1 MFNKGKI
8 EDLNAEI
15 IKLKDDITK
24 LNATIESLSK
34 FGAMGAVEIEREIST
49 LIGQKTSLSAELVSV
64 RKEILEIKKSLIE
77 TQEIAMLQEVGVYQY
92 TSVLDTSEGYS
103 EKIAEIRAKIKERN
117 ITNGGAI
124 TAAQGWTVNG
134 STAEGAKMVKE
145 FSKLML
151 RAYNGEVDDALR
163 TLKPYKL
170 EAAIDRVNKVE
181 DSIEKLGKTMLIAID
196 DAYHEL
202 RISEIKLTADY
213 LAMKEEEKEKQKE
226 EKLRLK
232 EEEKAQK
239 EFEKEK
245 EKLNKELSHHQ
256 AVLAKADETGNVQA
270 AEEAKAKIV
279 EVQNGISGVEERAA
293 NIRTGYVYVI
303 SNIGSFGEQVLKIGL
318 TRRLDPE
325 ERIQELSD
333 ASVPFKFDIHAIIFS
348 ADAVSLEKQ
357 LHQEL
362 ETHRVNKVNARK
374 EFFRVT
380 PALVKDL
387 LARLSTDGI
396 LTFKDEAEA
405 PEWRISVK
413 Q

>member
-8 EDLNAEI
+8 EDLTNEI
-15 IKLKDDITK
+15 EK
-24 LNATIESLSK
+24 LNSQIIELSK
-34 FGAMGAVEIEREIST
+34 FGGMNAVQIEQEIAQLKNTKAEIEKELGIVRQE
-49 LIGQKTSLSAELVSV
+49 LSNLKA
-64 RKEILEIKKSLIE
+64 SLIE
-77 TQEIAMLQEVGVYQY
+77 TEEIAMLQEVGIYQY
-92 TSVLDTSEGYS
+92 STVLESSVVY
-103 EKIAEIRAKIKERN
+103 AEKIKEIEVEIKKCN
-117 ITNGGAI
+117 LADGGAI
-124 TAAQGWTVNG
+124 EAANEWIVNG
-134 STAEGAKMVKE
+134 SASEGRKVIKE

-163 TLKPYKL
+163 TLKPYKMQ
-170 EAAIDRVNKVE
+170 AAIDRVDKVE
-181 DSIEKLGKTMLIAID
+181 KSIEKLGKTMSITIND
-196 DAYHEL
+196 TYHQL

-213 LAMKEEEKEKQKE
+213 LEKKEEEKEKQKE

-239 EFEKEK
+239 EFEREK
-245 EKLNKELSHHQ
+245 EKLNKELMHHQ
-256 AVLAKADETGNVQA
+256 SILAKANESGDTKV
-270 AEEAKAKIV
+270 V
-279 EVQNGISGVEERAA
+279 EVENQKIAEIQSGINGVEERSA

-303 SNIGSFGEQVLKIGL
+303 SNIGSFGEEIMKIGL

-333 ASVPFKFDIHAIIFS
+333 ASVPFKFDIHALIFHT
-348 ADAVSLEKQ
+348 DAVSLEKQ

-362 ETHRVNKVNARK
+362 EKLRVNKVNLRK

-380 PALVKDL
+380 PTIVKEL
-387 LARLSTDGI
+387 LTKLSTENI
-396 LTFKDEAEA
+396 LTFNEKAEA

>member
-15 IKLKDDITK
+15 LKLKDAIK
-24 LNATIESLSK
+24 ELNATIESLNK
-34 FGAMGAVEIEREIST
+34 FGAMGVVEIEREIST
-49 LIGQKTSLSAELVSV
+49 LMGQRTSLSDDLVSV
-64 RKEILEIKKSLIE
+64 RKEILETKKSLIE

-92 TSVLDTSEGYS
+92 TSILDTSEGYS

-124 TAAQGWTVNG
+124 NAALGWTVNG
-134 STAEGAKMVKE
+134 STAEGTKMVKE

-170 EAAIDRVNKVE
+170 ESAIDRVNKVE

-239 EFEKEK
+239 EFDKEK

-256 AVLAKADETGNVQA
+256 AVLAKADETGNIQA
-270 AEEAKAKIV
+270 AEEAKAKIA

-303 SNIGSFGEQVLKIGL
+303 SNIGSFGGQVLKIGL

-333 ASVPFKFDIHAIIFS
+333 ASVPFKFDTHAIIFS

-362 ETHRVNKVNARK
+362 EAHRVNKVNARK

-396 LTFKDEAEA
+396 LTYKEEAEA

>member
-15 IKLKDDITK
+15 LKLKDAIK
-24 LNATIESLSK
+24 ELNATIESLNK
-34 FGAMGAVEIEREIST
+34 FGAMGVVEIEREIST
-49 LIGQKTSLSAELVSV
+49 LMGQRTSLSDDLVSV
-64 RKEILEIKKSLIE
+64 RKEILETKKSLIE

-92 TSVLDTSEGYS
+92 TSILDTSEGYS

-124 TAAQGWTVNG
+124 NAALGWTVNG
-134 STAEGAKMVKE
+134 STAEGTKMVKE

-170 EAAIDRVNKVE
+170 ESAIDRVNKVE

-239 EFEKEK
+239 EFDKEK

-256 AVLAKADETGNVQA
+256 AVLAKADETGNIQA
-270 AEEAKAKIV
+270 AEEAKAKIA

-303 SNIGSFGEQVLKIGL
+303 SNIGSFGGQVLKIGL
-318 TRRLDPE
+318 TRRLNPE

-333 ASVPFKFDIHAIIFS
+333 ASVPFKFDTHAIIFS

-362 ETHRVNKVNARK
+362 EAHRVNKVNARK

-396 LTFKDEAEA
+396 LTYKEEAEA

>member
-8 EDLNAEI
+8 EELNTEI
-15 IKLKDDITK
+15 QR
-24 LNATIESLSK
+24 LNSLVEGLSK
-34 FGAMGAVEIEREIST
+34 FGSLGILEVSEEISKLDKDKST
-49 LIGQKTSLSAELVSV
+49 LNEELLNLQKELSET
-64 RKEILEIKKSLIE
+64 KKSLIE

-92 TSVLDTSEGYS
+92 TSILETSEGYS
-103 EKIAEIRAKIKERN
+103 GKIQEIQVQIKDRN

-134 STAEGAKMVKE
+134 STAEGAKMIKE

-170 EAAIDRVNKVE
+170 QAAIDRVNKVE
-181 DSIEKLGKTMLIAID
+181 TSIEKLGKTMSIAID
-196 DAYHEL
+196 DDYHNL

-213 LAMKEEEKEKQKE
+213 LAMKEDEKERQKE

-256 AVLAKADETGNVQA
+256 AVLAKADETGNTQA
-270 AEEAKAKIV
+270 AEEAKAKIA

-303 SNIGSFGEQVLKIGL
+303 SNIGSFGEEVLKIGL
-318 TRRLDPE
+318 TRRLNPE

-333 ASVPFKFDIHAIIFS
+333 ASVPFKFDTHAIIFS

-362 ETHRVNKVNARK
+362 DAHRVNKVNGRK
-374 EFFRVT
+374 EFFRAT
-380 PALVKDL
+380 PASVREL
-387 LARLSTDGI
+387 LIRLSTEG
-396 LTFKDEAEA
+396 LLSYKEEAEA
-405 PEWRISVK
+405 PEWRISSKGLNQV
-413 Q
+413 